1 MNEKKKK
8 ILSKIMIAAIF
19 YIIAIIISKLNFP
32 KSNIISFVLFITAYI
47 IVGRDVLLKAFSNI
61 KRGKVFDEYC
71 HHRSNHN
78 R

>member
-47 IVGRDVLLKAFSNI
+47 IV
-61 KRGKVFDEYC
+61 
-71 HHRSNHN
+71 
-78 R
+78 